1 MVQDLLCAH
10 KYGVSSAKP
19 LIASSMTIT
28 SQNVIEMF
36 ELAKRTGTNLLKE
49 KSLQVMSQTSQDL
62 EVLPAETADAL
73 STWVKERRFL
83 STIPP
88 GQLKKTM
95 DKLQR
100 ARKEEAERIEM
111 AERDLMGVGEGM
123 PVPILLALVV
133 TATVYFSLPHLDD
146 GGPVVFIANALFIGV
161 GLRYGHKALL

>member
-1 MVQDLLCAH
+1 
-10 KYGVSSAKP
+10 
-19 LIASSMTIT
+19 MTIT

-36 ELAKRTGTNLLKE
+36 KLAKRTETSLLKE

-83 STIPP
+83 SAIPP
-88 GQLKKTM
+88 EHLKKTM
-95 DKLQR
+95 EEFQR
-100 ARKEEAERIEM
+100 VREEEAERIEM

-123 PVPILLALVV
+123 PVPILLALVAV
-133 TATVYFSLPHLDD
+133 TATVYISLHHLED